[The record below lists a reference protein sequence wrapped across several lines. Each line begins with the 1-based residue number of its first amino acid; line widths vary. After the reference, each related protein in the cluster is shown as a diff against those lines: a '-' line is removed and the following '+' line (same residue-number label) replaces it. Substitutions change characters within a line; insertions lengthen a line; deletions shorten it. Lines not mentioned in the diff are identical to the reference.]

1 MGKEF
6 SLLLADGDV
15 FLISDAKY
23 HGNLLETSL
32 EKKKSTFYQVCLA
45 CLGNVGRAQKV
56 LKKIKKPPR
65 N

>member
-32 EKKKSTFYQVCLA
+32 EKKNLHFIRYVSHVWEM
-45 CLGNVGRAQKV
+45 
-56 LKKIKKPPR
+56 
-65 N
+65 